1 MGRRAEGGGR
11 GARGGGVGQV
21 YRVHR
26 GWDRG
31 WDGCCR
37 WWGSEWAGLA
47 RCHDAE
53 DLGRRLWAILA
64 LAFQYVFVP
73 EREEKG

>member
-1 MGRRAEGGGR
+1 MEKC
-11 GARGGGVGQV
+11 GGVVGHV
-21 YRVHR
+21 HGVHR
-26 GWDRG
+26 SWN
-31 WDGCCR
+31 GCCR
-37 WWGSEWAGLA
+37 WWGSGWAGLA

-53 DLGRRLWAILA
+53 DFGRRLWAILT